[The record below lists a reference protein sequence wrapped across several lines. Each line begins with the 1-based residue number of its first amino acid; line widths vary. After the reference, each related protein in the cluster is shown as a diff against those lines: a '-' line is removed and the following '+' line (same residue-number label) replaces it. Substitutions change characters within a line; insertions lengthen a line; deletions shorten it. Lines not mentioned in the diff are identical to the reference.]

1 VTEKKPNLK
10 DLNQPGAGSGDGIAD
25 IPTLQARQSMA
36 SLDTDL
42 GATPSPGDDTRTHL
56 DQPDLDLETV
66 ADIERRRLLL
76 VEPSSTM
83 RYVLEKYLIAL
94 GYDVTALD
102 DYSQARTMLRKQF
115 DNFDPDHE
123 FLSVL
128 FGWQATRDSD
138 AGRFLVLLDSPDFH
152 DLPVV
157 VLSQEMRADSRAWV
171 AGRARTTQLR
181 WKDYREIKD
190 RLITLLD
197 DSFADE
203 DLSTT
208 VKFSNDDINIL
219 VVDDSASIRFAL
231 RDLLA
236 LHGYRVTITATHEEA
251 MQAAINQHFDVS
263 VLDFYLEES
272 TGDDLCRALI
282 EHEATG
288 EITCA
293 ILTGTYS
300 DHIIKRSLRSGAV
313 ECMFKNESSELLLA
327 RIDAISRIVRSRK
340 ILFENQTRLDQ
351 VIDKVGAAVLVS
363 DANQRFVFVSGRAC
377 TLLGFDGEDAQQEL
391 LGQRAGDIFG
401 DNLLESLQ
409 KSNLAQG
416 AHGVSEPTDSVRLEM
431 NGRDGSAVDVAVSA
445 VALAGVL
452 KGSAL
457 SPLKGSSNIADRL
470 DESGDILWMIKPY
483 EAPED
488 PQVSGLSCSG
498 RKAGLSTDSALLS
511 DSDSASLFVDTLEES
526 LRNNDESSDKAQQS
540 VLLLELACE
549 DVSSN
554 LLPITSDVAALAA
567 LNRALRDTFGL
578 QCDVAYFGSSRL
590 AFLFAHNNHAQSLM
604 LARRIMQVCNQLGDS
619 VGYTGTSCIATLTGL
634 GTHAGTQAE
643 NLLTDLH
650 RKLSKMHSH
659 TRNIA
664 LLADYDRYLSAYPD
678 A

>member
-1 VTEKKPNLK
+1 MTEKKPNLK
-10 DLNQPGAGSGDGIAD
+10 DSNKPGSGSGDDFAG
-25 IPTLQARQSMA
+25 IPTLQVRQPVTP
-36 SLDTDL
+36 LDTDL
-42 GATPSPGDDTRTHL
+42 GTAPAPEDDTRT
-56 DQPDLDLETV
+56 DPDTPDLDLATGTDTD
-66 ADIERRRLLL
+66 ADIQRRRLLL

-102 DYSQARTMLRKQF
+102 DYRQARTLLRRQF
-115 DNFDPDHE
+115 DNFDPAHE

-138 AGRFLVLLDSPDFH
+138 AGKFLVLLDSPDFH

-171 AGRARTTQLR
+171 AGREHTTQLR
-181 WKDYREIKD
+181 WKDYRDIKE

-251 MQAAINQHFDVS
+251 MQAAINQRFDVA

-272 TGDDLCRALI
+272 TGDDLCQALI

-340 ILFENQTRLDQ
+340 ILFENQARLDQ
-351 VIDKVGAAVLVS
+351 VIDKVGTAVLVS
-363 DANQRFVFVSGRAC
+363 DTDQR
-377 TLLGFDGEDAQQEL
+377 L
-391 LGQRAGDIFG
+391 
-401 DNLLESLQ
+401 SLI
-409 KSNLAQG
+409 
-416 AHGVSEPTDSVRLEM
+416 H
-431 NGRDGSAVDVAVSA
+431 
-445 VALAGVL
+445 
-452 KGSAL
+452 
-457 SPLKGSSNIADRL
+457 I
-470 DESGDILWMIKPY
+470 
-483 EAPED
+483 
-488 PQVSGLSCSG
+488 
-498 RKAGLSTDSALLS
+498 
-511 DSDSASLFVDTLEES
+511 
-526 LRNNDESSDKAQQS
+526 
-540 VLLLELACE
+540 
-549 DVSSN
+549 
-554 LLPITSDVAALAA
+554 
-567 LNRALRDTFGL
+567 
-578 QCDVAYFGSSRL
+578 
-590 AFLFAHNNHAQSLM
+590 
-604 LARRIMQVCNQLGDS
+604 
-619 VGYTGTSCIATLTGL
+619 
-634 GTHAGTQAE
+634 
-643 NLLTDLH
+643 
-650 RKLSKMHSH
+650 
-659 TRNIA
+659 
-664 LLADYDRYLSAYPD
+664 
-678 A
+678 

>member
-203 DLSTT
+203 DLCTQG
-208 VKFSNDDINIL
+208 
-219 VVDDSASIRFAL
+219 SAR
-231 RDLLA
+231 
-236 LHGYRVTITATHEEA
+236 
-251 MQAAINQHFDVS
+251 
-263 VLDFYLEES
+263 
-272 TGDDLCRALI
+272 
-282 EHEATG
+282 
-288 EITCA
+288 
-293 ILTGTYS
+293 
-300 DHIIKRSLRSGAV
+300 
-313 ECMFKNESSELLLA
+313 LA
-327 RIDAISRIVRSRK
+327 R
-340 ILFENQTRLDQ
+340 
-351 VIDKVGAAVLVS
+351 
-363 DANQRFVFVSGRAC
+363 
-377 TLLGFDGEDAQQEL
+377 
-391 LGQRAGDIFG
+391 
-401 DNLLESLQ
+401 
-409 KSNLAQG
+409 
-416 AHGVSEPTDSVRLEM
+416 
-431 NGRDGSAVDVAVSA
+431 
-445 VALAGVL
+445 
-452 KGSAL
+452 
-457 SPLKGSSNIADRL
+457 
-470 DESGDILWMIKPY
+470 
-483 EAPED
+483 
-488 PQVSGLSCSG
+488 LSCDYYG
-498 RKAGLSTDSALLS
+498 
-511 DSDSASLFVDTLEES
+511 
-526 LRNNDESSDKAQQS
+526 
-540 VLLLELACE
+540 
-549 DVSSN
+549 
-554 LLPITSDVAALAA
+554 
-567 LNRALRDTFGL
+567 
-578 QCDVAYFGSSRL
+578 
-590 AFLFAHNNHAQSLM
+590 
-604 LARRIMQVCNQLGDS
+604 
-619 VGYTGTSCIATLTGL
+619 
-634 GTHAGTQAE
+634 
-643 NLLTDLH
+643 
-650 RKLSKMHSH
+650 HS
-659 TRNIA
+659 
-664 LLADYDRYLSAYPD
+664 
-678 A
+678 

>member
-409 KSNLAQG
+409 KM
-416 AHGVSEPTDSVRLEM
+416 D
-431 NGRDGSAVDVAVSA
+431 D
-445 VALAGVL
+445 
-452 KGSAL
+452 
-457 SPLKGSSNIADRL
+457 
-470 DESGDILWMIKPY
+470 
-483 EAPED
+483 
-488 PQVSGLSCSG
+488 
-498 RKAGLSTDSALLS
+498 
-511 DSDSASLFVDTLEES
+511 
-526 LRNNDESSDKAQQS
+526 
-540 VLLLELACE
+540 
-549 DVSSN
+549 
-554 LLPITSDVAALAA
+554 
-567 LNRALRDTFGL
+567 
-578 QCDVAYFGSSRL
+578 
-590 AFLFAHNNHAQSLM
+590 
-604 LARRIMQVCNQLGDS
+604 
-619 VGYTGTSCIATLTGL
+619 
-634 GTHAGTQAE
+634 
-643 NLLTDLH
+643 
-650 RKLSKMHSH
+650 
-659 TRNIA
+659 
-664 LLADYDRYLSAYPD
+664 
-678 A
+678 